1 MIRLRLCCG
10 MALVASMASILTV
23 SELTRVVREV
33 LEGRIG
39 EVWVEGEISNY
50 RKQSSGHHYFTLKD
64 DRAQL
69 ACVMFARSY
78 GAQTRVPLADGMQVQ
93 VYGQVTVY
101 EARGQYQLIIRLL
114 QPKGQGV
121 LQAKFEA
128 LKQKLQAE
136 GLFDPDRKRSLP
148 KFPRRVALVTSPTG
162 AAVQDMINILRR
174 RSPWL
179 SILICPVRVQGEGAA
194 QEISRTIDYV
204 SSRAAEL
211 KLDVMIVGRGG
222 GSLED
227 LWEFNEEIV
236 ARSIFRSRIP
246 VISAVGHEIDFTI
259 ADFVADRRAPTPSAA
274 AEIVAPDIVALQS
287 ELISRSSALD
297 RLVRQALEIRQIRL
311 QRLAGTPYFR
321 DPRRLIFERQQR
333 LDQLEMRLVQFGKS
347 VFQQR
352 RAWIEKIRIFLS
364 AFRPDRL
371 LQAKRAELAA
381 LGMRLGRSL
390 AANVEFRKN
399 RVTELANVIRL
410 LGPQQTLERGYSIT
424 LDAKGNVIRSVQ
436 DMATGDSIQTKLTD
450 GTATSVVEEVTTL
463 EGYAPS

>member
-1 MIRLRLCCG
+1 
-10 MALVASMASILTV
+10 MALIAGMASILTV

-33 LEGRIG
+33 LEGHIG

-64 DRAQL
+64 DRAQI

-78 GAQTRVPLADGMQVQ
+78 GAQTRMPLGDGMQVQ

-101 EARGQYQLIIRLL
+101 EARGQYQLIVRLI

-128 LKQKLQAE
+128 LKQKLQGE
-136 GLFDPDRKRSLP
+136 GLFDPDRKRPLP

-162 AAVQDMINILRR
+162 AAVQDMLNILRR

-179 SILICPVRVQGEGAA
+179 SILVCPVRVQGEGAA
-194 QEISRTIDYV
+194 LEISRTIDYV
-204 SSRAAEL
+204 SSRAVEL
-211 KLDVMIVGRGG
+211 KVDVMIIGRGG

-236 ARSIFRSRIP
+236 ARSIFRSRVP

-274 AEIVAPDIVALQS
+274 AEIVAPDIVALRN

-297 RLVRQALEIRQIRL
+297 RLVRQALEIHRMRL
-311 QRLAGTPYFR
+311 QRLVGTPYLR
-321 DPRRLIFERQQR
+321 DPRRLILERQQR
-333 LDQLEMRLVQFGKS
+333 LDQLEMRLVQFGKNI
-347 VFQQR
+347 FQQR
-352 RAWIEKIRIFLS
+352 RSRIEKIVMFLS

-371 LQAKRAELAA
+371 LQTKRAELAI
-381 LGMRLGRSL
+381 LEMRLRRSL
-390 AANVEFRKN
+390 SANVEFRKN
-399 RVTELANVIRL
+399 RLTELANVIRL

-424 LDAKGNVIRSVQ
+424 LDAKGNLIRSVQ
-436 DMATGDSIQTKLTD
+436 GMETGDRIQTKLAD
-450 GTATSVVEEVTTL
+450 GAVKSVVEEVASL
-463 EGYAPS
+463 HRSQISEDL